1 MIAAHCFG
9 GQGLADSIDDPLGA
23 FVPGTEV
30 DIAGAEAGPLQGV
43 RFAAKD
49 IYDVAGHVTGCGNPD
64 WARSQA
70 PASDHAWA
78 VRALLE
84 AGAHLVGKAITDEF
98 AYSLN
103 GMNHHYGAPTNSNA
117 PGRITGGS
125 SSGSASAVA
134 GGAVET
140 ALGSDTGGS
149 VRIPASYCGL
159 YGIRTTHGRVSL
171 EGVMPLAP
179 TLDTVGWFA
188 RDADL
193 LRRVGDV
200 LLGADSE
207 ASARPRRLLIAE
219 DAFALADAGVGQALA
234 GALQRLEARFG
245 GGERIRVGEPG
256 GGLESWVHKL
266 RAILIGEAWL
276 SHGAWIE
283 SAKPSLGPE
292 IARNFAAHSNVSA
305 EDLAAARADRGTFIE
320 HLSDLLEG
328 PETLLCLPS
337 APSIAP
343 LLSSTSEELATQ
355 RLRVHS
361 LTCTAGLSGFPQ
373 VSLPLGEV
381 EGCPVG
387 LSLIALAG
395 QDQMLL
401 SFVETFAREPGEDG

>member
-1 MIAAHCFG
+1 MTGPIE
-9 GQGLADSIDDPLGA
+9 DSLGA
-23 FVPGTEV
+23 FVPGTKV
-30 DIAGAEAGPLQGV
+30 DIAGAEGGPLRGI

-64 WARSQA
+64 WARSHP
-70 PASDHAWA
+70 PAQSHSAA
-78 VRALLE
+78 VQALLD
-84 AGAHLVGKAITDEF
+84 AGARLHGKTITDEF

-103 GMNHHYGAPTNSNA
+103 GMNHHYGAPTNPNA

-134 GGAVET
+134 GGLVEA

-159 YGIRTTHGRVSL
+159 YGIRTTHGRCSL

-179 TLDTVGWFA
+179 SLDTVGWFS
-188 RDADL
+188 RDAAL
-193 LRRVGDV
+193 LRRVGEV
-200 LLGADSE
+200 LLAGPPE
-207 ASARPRRLLIAE
+207 AAEAPTRLLIAE
-219 DAFALADAGVGQALA
+219 DAFGLADESVGQALA
-234 GALQRLEARFG
+234 PALERLEARFG
-245 GGERIRVGEPG
+245 GGERVRVGEPG

-266 RAILIGEAWL
+266 RAILIGEAWG

-283 SAKPSLGPE
+283 SEKPSLGPE
-292 IARNFAAHSNVSA
+292 TARNFEAHNNVSA
-305 EDLAAARADRGTFIE
+305 DDLAAARAAQ
-320 HLSDLLEG
+320 SDFTSQLESLLG
-328 PETLLCLPS
+328 GAETLLCLPT

-343 LLSSTSEELATQ
+343 LLSSSTEQLATQ

-373 VSLPLGEV
+373 VNLPLGQV

-387 LSLIALAG
+387 LSLIAPAG
-395 QDQMLL
+395 QDRMLL
-401 SFVETFAREPGEDG
+401 AFAEAFAGEGGESA